1 MRSISIRSEVSHDQR
16 GARLY
21 SVSSGQLTIERDQA
35 TVTAYHLQ
43 NGEKKG
49 ARVLVRHP
57 RVPGSK
63 LWEPPQGTEELA
75 GENAALVPVDVPEFG
90 KARLTV
96 EERRPVRLTADFRSI
111 EARNAIRG
119 YLKSQSV
126 QSSQR
131 GALEGILKHAAQLAT
146 LDDQERRLTREQRE
160 LERSTDETRSS
171 LKAIQKNNQA
181 ESLRRELTERL
192 ARGTRRLD
200 EITKE
205 LIELRLRRTEQE
217 VRLKEVILG
226 LEIPP
231 PDRRSANPSPE

>member
-1 MRSISIRSEVSHDQR
+1 
-16 GARLY
+16 
-21 SVSSGQLTIERDQA
+21 
-35 TVTAYHLQ
+35 
-43 NGEKKG
+43 
-49 ARVLVRHP
+49 
-57 RVPGSK
+57 
-63 LWEPPQGTEELA
+63 
-75 GENAALVPVDVPEFG
+75 
-90 KARLTV
+90 V

>member
-1 MRSISIRSEVSHDQR
+1 
-16 GARLY
+16 
-21 SVSSGQLTIERDQA
+21 
-35 TVTAYHLQ
+35 
-43 NGEKKG
+43 
-49 ARVLVRHP
+49 
-57 RVPGSK
+57 
-63 LWEPPQGTEELA
+63 
-75 GENAALVPVDVPEFG
+75 
-90 KARLTV
+90 
-96 EERRPVRLTADFRSI
+96 
-111 EARNAIRG
+111 
-119 YLKSQSV
+119 
-126 QSSQR
+126 
-131 GALEGILKHAAQLAT
+131 
-146 LDDQERRLTREQRE
+146 